1 MPNLNKLAPKN
12 SIFAVVDL
20 TTSAK
25 SLVNNEIATIKAHNL
40 SFVDSL
46 AKLNKKQ
53 RASSI
58 ICKAL
63 NYKAR
68 LDEDLVSEALLSLQV
83 ASIKYFEE
91 DRTINFSQYAIIFI
105 RKRVIDYLNKLN
117 HTNGSDLHERIHSAI
132 KAVKRCSGRAGFLTY
147 AEAQHLANHFN
158 LTGNDGIKKIQQL
171 EAIQL
176 GGEHDWKVND
186 KGEEYYRFDDQ
197 KNEIGGSG
205 YQGNAPDKI
214 FQNTYLNQ
222 QKVFLKKQASIFLKK
237 CNKKEVVIFK
247 ARINCEEQVALNK
260 LSKILNISFQMVSLI
275 EKKLEK
281 QFLAFCKEKLE
292 NKNSAGI

>member
-20 TTSAK
+20 TTTAK
-25 SLVNNEIATIKAHNL
+25 SLVSNEIAAIKIHNL

-58 ICKAL
+58 IYKAL

-68 LDEDLVSEALLSLQV
+68 LDEDLVSEALLALQV

-91 DRTINFSQYAIIFI
+91 DRAINFSQYAIIFI

-132 KAVKRCSGRAGFLTY
+132 KAVKRCTGRAGFLTY
-147 AEAQHLANHFN
+147 AEVQHLANHFN

-176 GGEHDWKVND
+176 GGEHDWKIND

-197 KNEIGGSG
+197 KNDVGSSG
-205 YQGNAPDKI
+205 YRGNAPDKI
-214 FQNTYLNQ
+214 FQDTYLDQ
-222 QKVFLKKQASIFLKK
+222 QKAFLKKQSLSFLKD
-237 CNKKEVVIFK
+237 CSKKEIVIFK

-281 QFLAFCKEKLE
+281 KFLTFCKEKLE
-292 NKNSAGI
+292 NKNTTGI